1 MSDSPVN
8 DSNETSENIEE
19 KIITSE
25 ATLYS
30 FYKVL
35 FIDQTFVSLN

>member
-19 KIITSE
+19 EVIISGT
-25 ATLYS
+25 TLQS
-30 FYKVL
+30 FSKVL